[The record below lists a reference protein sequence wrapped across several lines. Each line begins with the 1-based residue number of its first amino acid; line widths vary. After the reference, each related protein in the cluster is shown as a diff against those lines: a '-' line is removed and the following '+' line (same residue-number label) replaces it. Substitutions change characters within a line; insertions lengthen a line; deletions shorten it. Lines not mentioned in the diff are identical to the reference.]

1 MNWGWLRARR
11 YGPKTLCSQGEWNK
25 IATKQ
30 MVPKEAYMA
39 NFEERGRGAE
49 RGDRGNRGGE
59 RGERRPS
66 RDEVR
71 EQRRREAARHTGLMK
86 AAFGKETEEAIE
98 GARIYEEGEGRT
110 LLWGAAAVEAAK
122 AAAAMA
128 EADADGAVAGNEE
141 AREEAELAEEAAEA
155 AEAAA
160 GDVGGDEGAAA
171 PAATETV
178 TKVVTSFAPEALYRD
193 GEGKTLIVDPGAF
206 VRPGGAYEDGA
217 FGPEQILCSES
228 NLYPVLCA
236 HKRDFYDKN
245 RDYRRGSL
253 FTDRAL
259 YVPQVLFSRDGDVRR
274 ADVLVIAEPIRAYAL
289 ENHRSERECD
299 KALADRIE
307 TIFRIAAANGVQTLI
322 MGAFGCG
329 RNGYPVDQV
338 IGLIR
343 DWITAN
349 SGAVPQVVFAV
360 PRAYV
365 DAFREAFGAPEPER
379 PVVAE
384 EPEEG
389 GASGDDEDWRD
400 IELPEGITLR

>member
-1 MNWGWLRARR
+1 
-11 YGPKTLCSQGEWNK
+11 
-25 IATKQ
+25 
-30 MVPKEAYMA
+30 MA
-39 NFEERGRGAE
+39 ETEERDVRQGGPAGR
-49 RGDRGNRGGE
+49 RRDNRGREGA
-59 RGERRPS
+59 RGEGRPS

-86 AAFGKETEEAIE
+86 AAFGKEIEEAIE

-110 LLWGAAAVEAAK
+110 LLWGAAAAEAAK
-122 AAAAMA
+122 AAAEAA
-128 EADADGAVAGNEE
+128 GADADGAVAGNEG

-155 AEAAA
+155 AEGAA
-160 GDVGGDEGAAA
+160 GGDAA
-171 PAATETV
+171 PTATETV

-206 VRPGGAYEDGA
+206 THPGGAYEDGA

-259 YVPQVLFSRDGDVRR
+259 YVPEVLFSRESDTRR

-307 TIFRIAAANGVQTLI
+307 TIFRIAAANGAQTLI

-329 RNGYPVDQV
+329 RNGYPADQV

-349 SGAVPQVVFAV
+349 PGAVPRVVFAV
-360 PRAYV
+360 PRAHV
-365 DAFREAFGAPEPER
+365 DAFREAFGAPEPAR
-379 PVVAE
+379 PTVVQESE
-384 EPEEG
+384 ED
-389 GASGDDEDWRD
+389 GAAGDDEDWRNV
-400 IELPEGITLR
+400 ELPEGITLR

>member
-1 MNWGWLRARR
+1 
-11 YGPKTLCSQGEWNK
+11 
-25 IATKQ
+25 
-30 MVPKEAYMA
+30 MA
-39 NFEERGRGAE
+39 NFEERGTRGDGRGDRE
-49 RGDRGNRGGE
+49 RGDRGGRSGNRDG

-66 RDEVR
+66 RDEMR

-98 GARIYEEGEGRT
+98 GVRIYEEGEGRT

-128 EADADGAVAGNEE
+128 EADADGALTGNEE
-141 AREEAELAEEAAEA
+141 AREEAALAEEAAQV
-155 AEAAA
+155 AEAGA
-160 GDVGGDEGAAA
+160 GDEGAAGDDAASA
-171 PAATETV
+171 PTATETA
-178 TKVVTSFAPEALYRD
+178 TRVVTSFAPEALYRD

-206 VRPGGAYEDGA
+206 TRPGGAYEDGA

-236 HKRDFYDKN
+236 KKRDFYDKN

-259 YVPQVLFSRDGDVRR
+259 YVPEVLFSRDGDVRR

-307 TIFRIAAANGVQTLI
+307 TIFRIAAANGAQTLI

-338 IGLIR
+338 IGLVR
-343 DWITAN
+343 DWIAAN
-349 SGAVPQVVFAV
+349 PGAVPRVVFTV

-365 DAFREAFGAPEPER
+365 DAFREAFGTPEPLR
-379 PVVAE
+379 PAVAE
-384 EPEEG
+384 EPEEE
-389 GASGDDEDWRD
+389 GAHEDDEDWRD

>member
-1 MNWGWLRARR
+1 
-11 YGPKTLCSQGEWNK
+11 
-25 IATKQ
+25 
-30 MVPKEAYMA
+30 MA
-39 NFEERGRGAE
+39 ETEERDVRQGGPAGR
-49 RGDRGNRGGE
+49 RRDNRGREGA
-59 RGERRPS
+59 RGEGRPS

-86 AAFGKETEEAIE
+86 AAFGKEIEEAIE

-110 LLWGAAAVEAAK
+110 LLWGAAAAEAAK
-122 AAAAMA
+122 AAAEAA
-128 EADADGAVAGNEE
+128 GADADGAVAGNEE

-155 AEAAA
+155 AEGAA
-160 GDVGGDEGAAA
+160 GGDAA
-171 PAATETV
+171 PTATETV

-206 VRPGGAYEDGA
+206 THPGGAYEDGA

-259 YVPQVLFSRDGDVRR
+259 YLPEVLFSRESDTRR

-307 TIFRIAAANGVQTLI
+307 TIFRVAAANGAEALI

-329 RNGYPVDQV
+329 RNGYPVEQV
-338 IGLIR
+338 IELIQN
-343 DWITAN
+343 WIAEHP
-349 SGAVPQVVFAV
+349 GAVPNVVFAV
-360 PRAYV
+360 PRMHA

-379 PVVAE
+379 PAPVVVAE
-384 EPEEG
+384 DVDDRE
-389 GASGDDEDWRD
+389 GDDEDWRNV
-400 IELPEGITLR
+400 ELPEGVTLR